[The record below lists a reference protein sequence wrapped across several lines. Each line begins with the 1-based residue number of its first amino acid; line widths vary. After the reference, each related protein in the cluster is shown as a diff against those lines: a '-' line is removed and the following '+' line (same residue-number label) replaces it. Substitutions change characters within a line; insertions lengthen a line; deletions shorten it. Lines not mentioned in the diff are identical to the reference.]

1 MYIFMTLKYILITV
15 KVVLVTKMSKWN
27 YTGKNVSV
35 EKAEESL
42 KAVKSACFGCD
53 THSPDC
59 SIAKAAGD
67 IAAMTEEE
75 RL

>member
-1 MYIFMTLKYILITV
+1 MTLKYIFMTV
-15 KVVLVTKMSKWN
+15 IVVLVTKMPKWN
-27 YTGKNVSV
+27 YTGKDVSK

-42 KAVKSACFGCD
+42 KTIKSACFGCD
-53 THSPDC
+53 VHRSDC

-67 IAAMTEEE
+67 ISAMIEEE